1 VTDAALAMMG
11 EPWSGMFVTLGAIDK
26 AGHMWGA
33 QYDAANFT
41 GVCNSGDPLL
51 DGPAQTHV
59 RCAAENADVQLG
71 KLVDAVAA
79 KDASD
84 GGETLVVLT
93 ADHGA
98 TYGEAFHG
106 KTSNDASSNNWY
118 YAPNGVNDGGSFV
131 DPNCAAPPCLYNEP
145 SPDLQALINTNNIQF
160 SYQSTAI
167 ETWLTDHSVVM
178 EKQAAAAMLQV
189 PGVTASYWHDG
200 DRFVLAGTNA
210 MTKSEEKWWKKHG
223 QEIVDTMA
231 APNGPDVI
239 GLLHDKTSYGVL
251 GDHGGAQ
258 QSVQEVPVVF
268 WSPSLAFAENTGAT
282 FRTPDILPT
291 ILRAMGI
298 PITTPMDGVA
308 HSLT

>member
-1 VTDAALAMMG
+1 
-11 EPWSGMFVTLGAIDK
+11 
-26 AGHMWGA
+26 
-33 QYDAANFT
+33 
-41 GVCNSGDPLL
+41 
-51 DGPAQTHV
+51 
-59 RCAAENADVQLG
+59 
-71 KLVDAVAA
+71 
-79 KDASD
+79 
-84 GGETLVVLT
+84 
-93 ADHGA
+93 
-98 TYGEAFHG
+98 
-106 KTSNDASSNNWY
+106 
-118 YAPNGVNDGGSFV
+118 
-131 DPNCAAPPCLYNEP
+131 
-145 SPDLQALINTNNIQF
+145 
-160 SYQSTAI
+160 
-167 ETWLTDHSVVM
+167 
-178 EKQAAAAMLQV
+178 MLQV

-210 MTKSEEKWWKKHG
+210 MTKSEGKWWKKHG

-298 PITTPMDGVA
+298 PIKTPMDGVA